1 MEDNG
6 KFVKKGSSKGN
17 FKRNKKWY
25 YKNKKKKP
33 RYEKASAEDLQR
45 LKEHFDNLR

>member
-1 MEDNG
+1 MEENG
-6 KFVKKGSSKGN
+6 KFVKRNGSKNN

-33 RYEKASAEDLQR
+33 KYEKASVEDLQR
-45 LKEHFDNLR
+45 LKEHFEGLG